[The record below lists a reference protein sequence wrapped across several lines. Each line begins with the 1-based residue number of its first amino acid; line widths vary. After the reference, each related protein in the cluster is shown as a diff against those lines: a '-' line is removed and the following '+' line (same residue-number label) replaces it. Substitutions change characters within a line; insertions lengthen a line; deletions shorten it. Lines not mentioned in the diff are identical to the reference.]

1 MSNEYLKM
9 KLETRINMLSGRQRE
24 NGKII
29 KKLVRQLRNL
39 NI

>member
-24 NGKII
+24 NRSII
-29 KKLVRQLRNL
+29 KKLERRLRNL
-39 NI
+39 